1 MVANGGLDGRVR
13 HRTLPAELGSTRA
26 ARETVRVAC
35 RDWRVDDHTCDDALL
50 VATEL
55 VANAVDHA
63 QTPCVLILSRD
74 HDGLRITV
82 RDFAPRQLPELQ
94 PVDVTAARGRGLQVV
109 AAVSRDWGVTTVDG
123 EKSVWA
129 VLQEEGTEA

>member
-1 MVANGGLDGRVR
+1 MPTAAGYVDSWWRMGPDGRIR
-13 HRTLPAELGSTRA
+13 HRT
-26 ARETVRVAC
+26 V
-35 RDWRVDDHTCDDALL
+35 

-63 QTPCVLILSRD
+63 QTPCVLTVSRD

-94 PVDVTAARGRGLQVV
+94 PVDVTASRGRGLQVV
-109 AAVSRDWGVTTVDG
+109 AAVSSEWGVTTVDG

-129 VLQEEGTEA
+129 VLAEGAGA

>member
-1 MVANGGLDGRVR
+1 M
-13 HRTLPAELGSTRA
+13 
-26 ARETVRVAC
+26 AC
-35 RDWRVDDHTCDDALL
+35 RDWRLDEQTCDDALL

-63 QTPCVLILSRD
+63 QTPCVLTLSRGD
-74 HDGLRITV
+74 GGLRITV
-82 RDFAPRQLPELQ
+82 RYFAPWQLPQLR
-94 PVDVTAARGRGLQVV
+94 PVDVTAPRGRGLLVV

-129 VLQEEGTEA
+129 VLPEGTHPGAGERACRLEGP